1 MQSQVR
7 VGAFQFFLLILSV
20 YVLLSLITEM
30 VFKLDPEVSWI
41 IQQADN
47 AICFFFL
54 ADFFYR
60 FFKADSKR
68 QFMRWGWVDLLSSIP
83 MVDAFRVGRV
93 VRIVR
98 VFKVLRAARSAKM
111 LIGYLFANRMNG
123 VFASVAAISLLLL
136 IFGAIAILSVEVH
149 PESNIKNA
157 GDALWWAFVTI
168 TTVGY
173 GDYYP
178 TGISRGISIVEG
190 WSGLFLMSYFTVA
203 FVRNVG

>member
-47 AICFFFL
+47 VICLFFL

-123 VFASVAAISLLLL
+123 VFASVSAISLLLL

-157 GDALWWAFVTI
+157 GDAFGGLSLPSLLWVMVIIIQYLWKV
-168 TTVGY
+168 
-173 GDYYP
+173 
-178 TGISRGISIVEG
+178 G
-190 WSGLFLMSYFTVA
+190 WSQVC
-203 FVRNVG
+203 